1 MLHPAFEALVAHR
14 RHPISS
20 RTGVPCPVMSIR
32 KHIFIVLVIGVITF
46 GSAAFET
53 AAAESP
59 PGSTLR
65 LVCPL
70 H

>member
-1 MLHPAFEALVAHR
+1 
-14 RHPISS
+14 
-20 RTGVPCPVMSIR
+20 MSIR
-32 KHIFIVLVIGVITF
+32 KHILIVLVIGLVTF

-59 PGSTLR
+59 RGSTLR
-65 LVCPL
+65 LFCPL